1 MSSREFQDRLARR
14 ARRAGVSISPTVAVK
29 LEAYFKLLTAWNA
42 KMNLTGLDLAE
53 QSPAAIDRLLVE
65 PLVASKHVTSPVT
78 RMIDIGSGGGSPAIP
93 LALALS
99 SRGERGIEA
108 GSYIPHLMLVE
119 AKARKSVFLREALR
133 ALEMSEAEVVTSR
146 FEELLA
152 RPPLHEA
159 HELLTLRAVRLEG
172 AILMNLQAFV
182 RPGGELFLF
191 RASSGSEAPGSL
203 MPPLSWKAT
212 FPLLEDQGSRLVVLS
227 KRADRLRR
235 ST

>member
-1 MSSREFQDRLARR
+1 VSSREFQDRLARR
-14 ARRAGVSISPTVAVK
+14 ARRAGVTISPTLAVK
-29 LEAYFKLLTAWNA
+29 LEAYFKLLTAWNT

-99 SRGERGIEA
+99 S
-108 GSYIPHLMLVE
+108 PHLMLVE

-159 HELLTLRAVRLEG
+159 HELLTLRAVRVEG

-191 RASSGSEAPGSL
+191 RAASGAEAPGSL

-212 FPLLEDQGSRLVVLS
+212 FPLLEDHGSRLVVLT
-227 KRADRLRR
+227 KRADRLKR

>member
-29 LEAYFKLLTAWNA
+29 LEAYFKLLTAWNT

-99 SRGERGIEA
+99 S
-108 GSYIPHLMLVE
+108 PHLMLVE

>member
-14 ARRAGVSISPTVAVK
+14 ARRAGVTISPTLAVK
-29 LEAYFKLLTAWNA
+29 LEAYFKLLTAWNT

-65 PLVASKHVTSPVT
+65 PLVASKHVTAPVR

-99 SRGERGIEA
+99 S
-108 GSYIPHLMLVE
+108 PHLMLVE

-133 ALEMSEAEVVTSR
+133 ALEMSEAEVATSR

-191 RASSGSEAPGSL
+191 RAASGSEAPGSL